1 MAVIPIPDP
10 QVEAKKKRVL
20 VEEQAGV
27 DKYNLEHSELVEVS
41 KGHWGNAGRWFPSS
55 IHGWIDFAVPR
66 VFAQQISDGFAL
78 C

>member
-1 MAVIPIPDP
+1 PIPDP

-41 KGHWGNAGRWFPSS
+41 KGHWV
-55 IHGWIDFAVPR
+55 AVPTR
-66 VFAQQISDGFAL
+66 
-78 C
+78 